1 MNPRLREWIVF
12 YSSASILC
20 LPISTATVTQWDKDP
35 SVFVMDRKK
44 EHAASLN
51 WTNKWGMEDVENYY
65 RTDGLILPWLDKG
78 QYIECLLRRN
88 SFGKFVSTKR
98 VHLSLSCFICTQKHD
113 WQMSRC
119 LLRWSNELS
128 EGVLFFRSFVYTQKW
143 HEWQI
148 SLSVAMTKV
157 ELLWSPGKTKCTKVL
172 WS

>member
-20 LPISTATVTQWDKDP
+20 PPISTATVTQWDKDP

-44 EHAASLN
+44 EQAASSN

-65 RTDGLILPWLDKG
+65 RTDGLILPWLDKD
-78 QYIECLLRRN
+78 IECLLRRN

-98 VHLSLSCFICTQKHD
+98 VYISLSCFMYTETWLTDVSLSVARIKWTH
-113 WQMSRC
+113 
-119 LLRWSNELS
+119 LRNT
-128 EGVLFFRSFVYTQKW
+128 FFRTFVYTQNW

>member
-1 MNPRLREWIVF
+1 MLQSCVSQF
-12 YSSASILC
+12 
-20 LPISTATVTQWDKDP
+20 QQQQ
-35 SVFVMDRKK
+35 
-44 EHAASLN
+44 SLN
-51 WTNKWGMEDVENYY
+51 EIKILQFLWWTERKNTLHL
-65 RTDGLILPWLDKG
+65 R
-78 QYIECLLRRN
+78 IEQINGEWKMWKIIIEQMDSFCPDQAKANISCVFLRRN